1 MQDEKSRA
9 LAEEGDSPIKEDEDI
24 STTDKGDMSFLNHLE
39 DLRGTLIRCIVA
51 LFIACFF
58 VMGFL
63 KYFASLLNWPLQIA
77 LGANAEEGLI
87 TTSPMA
93 VFSVIL
99 QISFLGGFA
108 LSLPFI
114 LYFVARFVSP
124 GLTEKELR
132 ALKPGC
138 FLALVLFIIGAL
150 FSFFA
155 LVPASLKASIF
166 FNHLFGF
173 EVFWTADRYYG
184 LLMWMVM
191 GIGLS
196 FEFPLIIVLL
206 VYIGII
212 DTTQLQSFRPYSI
225 IVFLVLAAV
234 ITPTTDPFTFLLL
247 AVPMGFLYEMSL
259 FISKRVESKKS
270 AEMEDT
276 ETSAA

>member
-1 MQDEKSRA
+1 MQDEKSHVSSGA
-9 LAEEGDSPIKEDEDI
+9 GDSPINGDEAI
-24 STTDKGDMSFLNHLE
+24 STPVRGNMSFLEHLE
-39 DLRGTLIRCIVA
+39 DLRGTLIRCIVV

-63 KYFASLLNWPLQIA
+63 KYFASLLNWPLQMA
-77 LGANAEEGLI
+77 LGANSEEGLI

-108 LSLPFI
+108 LALPFM
-114 LYFVARFVSP
+114 LYFVARFIAP
-124 GLTEKELR
+124 GLTKKELN

-138 FLALVLFIIGAL
+138 ILALFLFIIGAS
-150 FSFFA
+150 FSYFA

-173 EVFWTADRYYG
+173 EIFWTADRYYG

-247 AVPMGFLYEMSL
+247 AVPMGFLYEMAL
-259 FISKRVESKKS
+259 FISKRVESKKP
-270 AEMEDT
+270 AEIEDA
-276 ETSAA
+276 ETSTA

>member
-1 MQDEKSRA
+1 
-9 LAEEGDSPIKEDEDI
+9 
-24 STTDKGDMSFLNHLE
+24 MSFLDHLE

-77 LGANAEEGLI
+77 LGPNAEEGLI

-114 LYFVARFVSP
+114 LYFVARFIAP
-124 GLTEKELR
+124 GLTDKELR

-138 FLALVLFIIGAL
+138 FLALILFIIGAL
-150 FSFFA
+150 FGYFV

-196 FEFPLIIVLL
+196 FEFPLIIVML
-206 VYIGII
+206 VYIGMINI
-212 DTTQLQSFRPYSI
+212 TQLQSFRPYSI

-270 AEMEDT
+270 SEMEDA
-276 ETSAA
+276 ETSTA

>member
-1 MQDEKSRA
+1 MEDDKSHA
-9 LAEEGDSPIKEDEDI
+9 I
-24 STTDKGDMSFLNHLE
+24 SDVDDNPVNRDKYLSITDKTDMSFLEHLE
-39 DLRGTLIRCIVA
+39 DLRGTLIRCLVT

-77 LGANAEEGLI
+77 LDENVEEGLI

-99 QISFLGGFA
+99 QVSFLGGFA

-114 LYFVARFVSP
+114 LYFVARFVAP
-124 GLTEKELR
+124 GLTKKELSV
-132 ALKPGC
+132 LKPGC
-138 FLALVLFIIGAL
+138 FLAFILFVIGAL
-150 FSFFA
+150 FSYFV

-184 LLMWMVM
+184 LLTWMVM
-191 GIGLS
+191 GIGFS
-196 FEFPLIIVLL
+196 FEFPLIVVVL
-206 VYIGII
+206 VYIGVINS
-212 DTTQLQSFRPYSI
+212 TQLQSFRPYSI
-225 IVFLVLAAV
+225 IIFLILAAV

-247 AVPMGFLYEMSL
+247 AVPMLFLYEISL
-259 FISKRVESKKS
+259 LVSKRVEGKRF
-270 AEMEDT
+270 AET
-276 ETSAA
+276 ENNEKGIA